1 MPAAKRSS
9 SSKKKPLNIKI
20 KNPGALTNR
29 AKRNKRTVNAQAQ
42 HDKVHGGAAQKTQAN
57 LYLNVFKP
65 ASKKRKKSSSIKSK

>member
-1 MPAAKRSS
+1 MAARKSPAK

-42 HDKVHGGAAQKTQAN
+42 HDKVHGSTAQKTQAN

-65 ASKKRKKSSSIKSK
+65 ASKKRKRSK